1 MHLRSKI
8 NMKKIVFLILIT
20 PLFLAF
26 QCGPGDPCFAKIAQ
40 KAKPNLITID
50 NLQDTYTVG
59 DIIWLSSTL
68 ERIQNF
74 ENPNETIDLFSFPF
88 DYGFGIK
95 FYKSSVY
102 NPEIFLCLNNNTTE
116 IVYGSLNETL
126 GCNLFVYEKIGNVL
140 KCRIGVK
147 LLETGNYKLSV
158 YDISTFRELGLN
170 CNDKGLDINTTFSNN
185 NQQEIT
191 FTVQ

>member
-1 MHLRSKI
+1 
-8 NMKKIVFLILIT
+8 MKKTLLLLLIA

-26 QCGPGDPCFAKIAQ
+26 QCEPGDPCYPKITQ
-40 KAKPNLITID
+40 KSKPNLITIE
-50 NLQDTYTVG
+50 NLQPTYNVG
-59 DIIWLSSTL
+59 DIIWLNSTL

-74 ENPNETIDLFSFPF
+74 ENPSETIDLFSFPL
-88 DYGFGIK
+88 DYAFGIQ

-102 NPEIFLCLNNNTTE
+102 NPEIFLCLNSTTTE
-116 IVYGSLNETL
+116 IDFGILNENF
-126 GCNLFVYEKIGNVL
+126 GCNLFVFEKIGNEL
-140 KCRIGVK
+140 KIRIGVK

-158 YDISTFRELGLN
+158 YNISTFKESGLS

-185 NQQEIT
+185 NQQEIN

>member
-1 MHLRSKI
+1 
-8 NMKKIVFLILIT
+8 MKKIVFLILIT

-40 KAKPNLITID
+40 KVKPNLITID

-88 DYGFGIK
+88 DYGFGIQ